1 MRERKEN
8 RLNKKD
14 KYTIEFILYY
24 IIFIYIRFFFYKR
37 YLTIYDNKSKR
48 KWEKGGAYLKNKR
61 V

>member
-48 KWEKGGAYLKNKR
+48 K
-61 V
+61 